1 MSDTS
6 NHASHEH
13 GDDHAHAEDG
23 EVHAHVGS
31 YRQYLTIF
39 FALIFFTLL
48 TVGIAR
54 VHLGPANLA
63 VAVVVA
69 SIKAVLVCVFFMHL
83 KDDNRF
89 NSLVLVVS
97 LLFIGV
103 FFAYTTNDTG
113 HRAMLDTQ
121 AGAKFSLATGEV
133 APGGYV
139 APKAPEHHAGT
150 AAEPSHKDGAG
161 DGGHPDKGAG
171 PAPVGSQDATAEAKA
186 LFASRCV
193 TCHGASGHGD
203 GAAAAAMNPKPRSF
217 ADKDWQKSKSDDQL
231 ALVIVKGGAAAGL
244 SPLMV
249 ANADLEGKPEIVKGL
264 VALVRSAAK

>member
-1 MSDTS
+1 MSDTT
-6 NHASHEH
+6 NHEPHEH
-13 GDDHAHAEDG
+13 SDDHAHAADG

-31 YRQYLTIF
+31 YRQYLAIF

-89 NSLVLVVS
+89 NSLVLVIS

-121 AGAKFSLATGEV
+121 AGAKFSLATGDV

-139 APKAPEHHAGT
+139 APKAPEHHA
-150 AAEPSHKDGAG
+150 AADTEHKATGGG
-161 DGGHPDKGAG
+161 DGGHGDKGVG
-171 PAPVGSQDATAEAKA
+171 PAPVGSQDAAAEAKA

-193 TCHGASGHGD
+193 TCHGASGQGD

-217 ADKDWQKSKSDDQL
+217 ADKDWQKSKTDEQL
-231 ALVIVKGGAAAGL
+231 ALVIVKGGAASGL

-249 ANADLEGKPEIVKGL
+249 ANADLEGKPETVKGL
-264 VALVRSAAK
+264 VALIRAAAK